1 MATEVDSQDMA
12 NSEKLVTTRVDN
24 LATDS
29 SEKSVT
35 TEAGNLATNPATVKS
50 ERLVAAQV
58 DNPATVRSERL
69 EAMEVDRLATV
80 IREENSVESLT
91 TERAEAS
98 ILIIK
103 GGDLFRGIARA
114 NMVSLGSKSHSLAS
128 TTVKAKNRLGP
139 RDSTMTNP

>member
-1 MATEVDSQDMA
+1 MATEVDSQDMV
-12 NSEKLVTTRVDN
+12 NSEKLVTTEV
-24 LATDS
+24 
-29 SEKSVT
+29 
-35 TEAGNLATNPATVKS
+35 GNLATNPATDK
-50 ERLVAAQV
+50 
-58 DNPATVRSERL
+58 SERL
-69 EAMEVDRLATV
+69 EAMEADRLATV
-80 IREENSVESLT
+80 TRENSVDSLT

-139 RDSTMTNP
+139 RDSTMTKP

>member
-12 NSEKLVTTRVDN
+12 NSEKLVTTEVDN

-29 SEKSVT
+29 SEKLVT
-35 TEAGNLATNPATVKS
+35 TEVGNLATNPATDK
-50 ERLVAAQV
+50 
-58 DNPATVRSERL
+58 SERL
-69 EAMEVDRLATV
+69 EAMEADRLATV
-80 IREENSVESLT
+80 TRENSVDSLT

-139 RDSTMTNP
+139 RDSTMTKP

>member
-1 MATEVDSQDMA
+1 MAVEVDSQDMA
-12 NSEKLVTTRVDN
+12 NSEKLVTTEVDN

-29 SEKSVT
+29 SEKLVT
-35 TEAGNLATNPATVKS
+35 TGVGNLATNLATVKS
-50 ERLVAAQV
+50 ERLVA
-58 DNPATVRSERL
+58 
-69 EAMEVDRLATV
+69 MEEDRLATV
-80 IREENSVESLT
+80 SRENSVDRLA

-103 GGDLFRGIARA
+103 GGDQFRGKARA

-139 RDSTMTNP
+139 RDSTMTKP